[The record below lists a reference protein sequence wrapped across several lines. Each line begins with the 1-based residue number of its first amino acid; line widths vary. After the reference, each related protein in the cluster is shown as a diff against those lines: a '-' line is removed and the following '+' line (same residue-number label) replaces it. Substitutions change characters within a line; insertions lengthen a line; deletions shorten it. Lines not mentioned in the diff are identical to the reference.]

1 MKAKAIILA
10 MAIVV
15 FSLPAI
21 SQQTVPQPT
30 KTNCDQ
36 KVLKKIKRQMML
48 SNFTDYMEVGTSVKY
63 LVTCYVN
70 EKHEVELKN
79 VEGYNGDL
87 KEAIVNEFNDET
99 INCPSETP
107 GTYFSFYLTFK
118 KYPA

>member
-15 FSLPAI
+15 LGLPAI

-36 KVLKKIKRQMML
+36 KVLKKIKRQMAI
-48 SNFTDYMEVGTSVKY
+48 SNFTDFMETGTSVKY

-70 EKHEVELKN
+70 ENYEVEIN
-79 VEGYNGDL
+79 NIEGVNEEL
-87 KEAIVNEFNDET
+87 KEAILNEFKDET

-118 KYPA
+118 KFPA